1 MPPPLSCYVW
11 RQELLPLPH
20 LAPEV
25 AVCWPGPSTP
35 HTAHQTATLSRNHN
49 FTVSEK
55 LYNLFTKFF
64 PPPKI
69 QSNKLTFS
77 I

>member
-1 MPPPLSCYVW
+1 MILVVW
-11 RQELLPLPH
+11 SRNLPLPLCVPRDGG
-20 LAPEV
+20 LAQPTE
-25 AVCWPGPSTP
+25 PP
-35 HTAHQTATLSRNHN
+35 HTAHQTAVLSRNHN

-64 PPPKI
+64 FFKI
-69 QSNKLTFS
+69 QINKLTFS